1 MKLLILSDSHGEWR
15 TLEQVTELE
24 RPDVVIHLGDYIG
37 DAQKLSLVCDVP
49 IEAVPGNCDGLF
61 RKEGDGR
68 ILAYEGV
75 RFFLTHGH
83 VYRVKS
89 GTEMLAAVGRQMGV
103 DAVLFGHTHQALV
116 ERAPGGIWLVNPGT
130 AGGVHAKATYALGTV
145 EQGKVRFELK
155 EME

>member
-61 RKEGDGR
+61 RQEGDGR
-68 ILAYEGV
+68 ILSYEGV

-83 VYRVKS
+83 VYWVKS

-116 ERAPGGIWLVNPGT
+116 ERAPEGIWLVNPGT
-130 AGGVHAKATYALGTV
+130 AGGVHAKATYALATV